1 MKTAAR
7 PWTTLALLL
16 TALPLGAAEE
26 ARQATGKFEGKQ
38 WTFEAFGAYAFP
50 AEVGM
55 DDAPGVRVAVSN
67 TRFLTEGIDRYYD
80 REHIIDTAFADE
92 ESLVVY
98 FHFAKNGAYKG
109 MTYFFGSGDGCG
121 FCYDGSVQSTVKIGQ
136 GRIKGKIKL
145 AAKPGENS
153 WDIDIDVP
161 VAPTDWGEP
170 LPAGGGEP
178 GKVYAGYHAALAA
191 ADPVAAKPF
200 FDEESQAGFPG
211 HAEEIVRS
219 YREDHPDKS
228 YRIVKGWSRGD
239 RALLLVE
246 GETSYSKVK
255 TEVQLVR
262 EKGTW
267 RVVSEE
273 LQIRMGEG

>member
-7 PWTTLALLL
+7 RWTTLALLS
-16 TALPLGAAEE
+16 ALPTLAFGEE
-26 ARQATGKFEGKQ
+26 PRQATGKFEGKN

-55 DDAPGVRVAVSN
+55 DDEPGVRVAVSN

-109 MTYFFGSGDGCG
+109 MTYYFGSGDGCG
-121 FCYDGSVQSTVKIGQ
+121 FCYDGSVQSTVKIAG
-136 GRIKGKIKL
+136 GRLKGKIRL
-145 AAKPGENS
+145 APKPGENS
-153 WDIDIDVP
+153 WDIDLDVP
-161 VAPTDWGEP
+161 VAPAGHGDP

-178 GKVYAGYHAALAA
+178 GKVYASYHAALAA
-191 ADPVAAKPF
+191 ADPTAAKPY
-200 FDEESQAGFPG
+200 FDEETQAGFAQ

-219 YREDHPDKS
+219 YREDHPDRS

-239 RALLLVE
+239 RALLLIE

-267 RVVSEE
+267 RVVTEE
-273 LQIRMGEG
+273 LQVRIGES